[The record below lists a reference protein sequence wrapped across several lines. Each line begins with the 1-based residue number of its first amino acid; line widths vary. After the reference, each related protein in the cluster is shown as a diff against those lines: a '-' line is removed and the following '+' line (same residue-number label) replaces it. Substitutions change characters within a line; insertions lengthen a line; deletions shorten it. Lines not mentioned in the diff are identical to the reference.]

1 MQGICRARRFRP
13 SPLRPRMYSRA
24 FAFKDRGQR
33 PRHTSTPVPSES
45 KFSLSGEVVRES
57 GIYEVIHEGPHRDSH
72 EVVLLAAE
80 LFPSCDICSER
91 VLFRLVRSAPYI
103 FTDRDFEKP
112 E

>member
-1 MQGICRARRFRP
+1 MQAICGARSFRP
-13 SPLRPRMYSRA
+13 APRQSRMRGA
-24 FAFKDRGQR
+24 TFASRDRKQR
-33 PRHTSTPVPSES
+33 PRHDLTPPPSHS
-45 KFSLSGEVVRES
+45 NFSLSGEVVRES

-72 EVVLLAAE
+72 EVVLLASD

>member
-1 MQGICRARRFRP
+1 MHTGT
-13 SPLRPRMYSRA
+13 
-24 FAFKDRGQR
+24 FASKDRGQR
-33 PRHTSTPVPSES
+33 PRHTSAPPPSES
-45 KFSLSGEVVRES
+45 KFSLSGDIVRES

-72 EVVLLAAE
+72 EVVLLASD

>member
-1 MQGICRARRFRP
+1 MQAICGAKRSWP
-13 SPLRPRMYSRA
+13 SPRRSRMHIRA

-33 PRHTSTPVPSES
+33 LRHTLTPAPSAS

-72 EVVLLAAE
+72 EVVLLASD

-91 VLFRLVRSAPYI
+91 VLFRSVRSAPYI

>member
-1 MQGICRARRFRP
+1 MHA
-13 SPLRPRMYSRA
+13 RA
-24 FAFKDRGQR
+24 FASKDRGQR
-33 PRHTSTPVPSES
+33 PLHTPPPSRSES
-45 KFSLSGEVVRES
+45 KFSLSGEFVWES

-72 EVVLLAAE
+72 EVVLLASD